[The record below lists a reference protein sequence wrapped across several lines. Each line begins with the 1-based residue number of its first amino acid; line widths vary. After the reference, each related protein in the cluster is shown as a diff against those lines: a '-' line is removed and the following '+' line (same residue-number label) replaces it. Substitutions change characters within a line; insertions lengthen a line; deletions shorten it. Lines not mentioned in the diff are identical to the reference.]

1 MMRFVGNYAWP
12 RLFRA
17 LLLVLAL
24 GGCKA
29 DFLTRMEEVDANEV
43 LATLRRAG
51 VDSSK
56 SSSDGG
62 KTWTIQVPDDQFVAA
77 TRAMESAGLP
87 RKRYA
92 SLGEL
97 FKKDG
102 LVSTPKEEQTRFLHG
117 VSEELSETLRS
128 IEGVISARVHI
139 VLPEEDPLTRTVKA
153 SSASVFIKHHP
164 DAVIEPLIPAIKN
177 LISKSIEGVRYETV
191 SVTLVPGVSQDMRDH
206 PNNDWM
212 VWVTGLFIGLVV
224 GVGIWIWALRKGLI
238 LKWWSKFGRAREAR
252 VNGARVDSKGEAV

>member
-1 MMRFVGNYAWP
+1 MHFISNYAWP
-12 RLFRA
+12 RFFRA

-29 DFLTRMEEVDANEV
+29 DLLTRMEEVDANEV

-51 VDSSK
+51 VDGSK

-62 KTWTIQVPDDQFVAA
+62 KTWTIEVPDDQFVAA

-139 VLPEEDPLTRTVKA
+139 VLPAEDPFTRTVKS
-153 SSASVFIKHHP
+153 SSASVLIKHHP

-177 LISKSIEGVRYETV
+177 LVSKSIEGVRYETV
-191 SVTLVPGVSQDMRDH
+191 SVTLVPGLSEDVRDQ
-206 PNNDWM
+206 PRNDWG
-212 VWVTGLFIGLVV
+212 VWVVGIFVGLVI
-224 GVGIWIWALRKGLI
+224 GCFTWFWALRLGWI
-238 LKWWSKFGRAREAR
+238 STWWSKFARAREAR
-252 VNGARVDSKGEAV
+252 LNGAPVDSKGEAV